1 MRPLVLDAVTRR
13 VRARVLRYSMHLDPS
28 LSGRS
33 LESHF
38 PASTL
43 LPLRRAGVS
52 PVPEL
57 GRLRDRSPVS
67 RLRLPL
73 GLSGWLVTGYEEA
86 RTVLADSSGYSN
98 DPGAI
103 LGVQHSGGEVG
114 GLGMVDPPEH
124 TRLRRMLTP
133 EFTTRR
139 LVALTPRIEQV
150 VSRQLDAMQHAVR
163 ADGVVD
169 LVEHFAVPVPTLTI
183 LGLLG
188 LSADEDEELQRL
200 CAARF
205 DTAGGLQG
213 VFGAVSAH
221 VEALIPLVRHH
232 RAHPGTGLLG
242 RLVTRHGEELTDSE
256 LAGIVD
262 GLLTG
267 GLETTAATIAMG
279 TLLLLDRPRGL
290 AALPSGRD
298 DIDRCVE
305 EVLRFLT
312 VVQVGF
318 PRTAR
323 RDLLLGGE
331 RVRRGDIVLVSL
343 AAANRDPRHLSA
355 GAGPDTF
362 DPARDPSARHLAF
375 GHGIHRCIGAELAR
389 LELRLALPALAQRF
403 PSLRVAT
410 GEGGPVFRSLAM
422 VHGLE
427 SLPVRL
433 STQADPVP
441 AAPAGEPGGAR

>member
-1 MRPLVLDAVTRR
+1 MRPLLLDVMTRR
-13 VRARVLRYSMHLDPS
+13 ARARVLRYSMHS
-28 LSGRS
+28 GRSRSGRS
-33 LESHF
+33 LERHF

-43 LPLRRAGVS
+43 LPLRRDGVN
-52 PVPEL
+52 PVREL
-57 GRLRDRSPVS
+57 GRLRERSPVV

-86 RTVLADSSGYSN
+86 REVLADSTGYSN
-98 DPGAI
+98 DPETI
-103 LGVQHSGGEVG
+103 LGVKRKRGEVG
-114 GLGMVDPPEH
+114 GLGLVDPPEH

-133 EFTTRR
+133 EFTARR

-150 VSRQLDAMQHAVR
+150 VSRQLDALQRAAD

-188 LSADEDEELQRL
+188 LSADEDVELQRL

-205 DTAGGLQG
+205 DTAEGLQG
-213 VFGAVSAH
+213 VFGAVNAH
-221 VEALIPLVRHH
+221 VDALIPLVRHH
-232 RAHPGTGLLG
+232 RSRPGTGLLG
-242 RLVTRHGEELTDSE
+242 RLVTRHGDELTDRE
-256 LAGIVD
+256 LAGVVD

-279 TLLLLDRPRGL
+279 TLVLLERPLGL
-290 AALPSGRD
+290 AAFPSRPED
-298 DIDRCVE
+298 VDRCVE

-323 RDLLLGGE
+323 RERQVGGK
-331 RVRRGDIVLVSL
+331 RVRQGDIVLVSL
-343 AAANRDPRHLSA
+343 AAANRDPRCVGT
-355 GAGPDTF
+355 GADPETF
-362 DPARDPSARHLAF
+362 DPERAAPARHLAF

-389 LELRLALPALAQRF
+389 LELRLALPALARRF
-403 PSLRVAT
+403 PALRVAA
-410 GEGGPVFRSLAM
+410 GEEGPAFRSMAL

-433 STQADPVP
+433 EAPGNPVL
-441 AAPAGEPGGAR
+441 AASDWAPGEP